1 MQDKQGQLKSGRVN
15 PSNLNGHLI
24 TELELLT
31 SLLEDLNKLYQEV
44 KDLYSQKDYSEIK
57 QLLLSQTNKNW
68 IEYKNIK
75 AELDASE
82 YLGLPEYKL
91 VKTRSQIES
100 TESYFDYLLKIKA
113 TLNK

>member
-1 MQDKQGQLKSGRVN
+1 MKLN
-15 PSNLNGHLI
+15 PSSLNGHLI

-44 KDLYSQKDYSEIK
+44 KDLYFQKDYSEIK
-57 QLLLSQTNKNW
+57 LLLLSQTNKNW

-75 AELDASE
+75 SELDASE

-100 TESYFDYLLKIKA
+100 TELYFDYLLKIKA
-113 TLNK
+113 RFNK

>member
-1 MQDKQGQLKSGRVN
+1 M
-15 PSNLNGHLI
+15 SNLSDQLI
-24 TELELLT
+24 ADLELLT
-31 SLLEDLNKLYQEV
+31 SLLENLNKLYEEV
-44 KDLYSQKDYSEIK
+44 IDLYSQKDYSEIK

-75 AELDASE
+75 SELDASE

-100 TESYFDYLLKIKA
+100 TESFFDYLLNIKVS
-113 TLNK
+113 LNK

>member
-1 MQDKQGQLKSGRVN
+1 M
-15 PSNLNGHLI
+15 SNLNNQLI
-24 TELELLT
+24 AELEHLS

-57 QLLLSQTNKNW
+57 LLLLSQTNKNW
-68 IEYKNIK
+68 VEYKNIK
-75 AELDASE
+75 SELDASE

-100 TESYFDYLLKIKA
+100 TELYFDYLLKIKA
-113 TLNK
+113 TLNR